1 MKIKTVLVENYLLF
15 ENPEKFDEQVNNAV
29 EDLEGKGNQIIR
41 IDFSEKEN
49 FSKATIVYE
58 KTSNAVTGNPFP
70 VLVTG
75 NSLPVHVGDTLYG
88 VMDDGCITN
97 DDEIII
103 FDVDNIVITKEDI
116 LLQYDSYDGVICTLN
131 NLIYGTPYCDTRVF
145 ADKEAAE
152 KALAKAKER
161 IGENNG
167 QPS

>member
-15 ENPEKFDEQVNNAV
+15 ENPEKFDEQVNNVV

-58 KTSNAVTGNPFP
+58 KTSNAITGNPFP

-75 NSLPVHVGDTLYG
+75 NSLPIHVGDTLYG
-88 VMDDGCITN
+88 VMDDGL
-97 DDEIII
+97 
-103 FDVDNIVITKEDI
+103 ITKEDI

-152 KALAKAKER
+152 KFLAKAKER
-161 IGENNG
+161 LGQNNG

>member
-15 ENPEKFDEQVNNAV
+15 DNPKKVDEQLNNAV

-58 KTSNAVTGNPFP
+58 KTSNVITGNPFP
-70 VLVTG
+70 VHVTG

-88 VMDDGCITN
+88 VMDDGLITK
-97 DDEIII
+97 DEEIIV
-103 FDVDNIVITKEDI
+103 FTVDNIVITKEDI
-116 LLQYDSYDGVICTLN
+116 LLKYDSNDGVICTLN
-131 NLIYGTPYCDTRVF
+131 NLISGTPYCETRVF

-152 KALAKAKER
+152 KALSDAKAR
-161 IGENNG
+161 IGVNNG
-167 QPS
+167 QSS

>member
-29 EDLEGKGNQIIR
+29 EDLECKGNQIIR

-58 KTSNAVTGNPFP
+58 KTSNAVTGNF
-70 VLVTG
+70 
-75 NSLPVHVGDTLYG
+75 LPVHVGDTLYG

-97 DDEIII
+97 NDEIII